1 MDTIFWIC
9 VKIMQVMSKMLGITY
24 QQLNV
29 ILFVILHPTITLIL
43 YVKYRKYKKLW
54 EERQKQ
60 HTTEQ
65 FFR

>member
-9 VKIMQVMSKMLGITY
+9 VKIMQVMSQLLGITY

-29 ILFVILHPTITLIL
+29 ILFVILHPAITLIL

-54 EERQKQ
+54 QERCDSILPVK
-60 HTTEQ
+60 
-65 FFR
+65 